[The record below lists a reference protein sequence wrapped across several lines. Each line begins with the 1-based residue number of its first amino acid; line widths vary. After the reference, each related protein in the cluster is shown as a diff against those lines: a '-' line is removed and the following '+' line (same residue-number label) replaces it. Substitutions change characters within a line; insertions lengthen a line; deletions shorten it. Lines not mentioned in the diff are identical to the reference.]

1 MAKIALVTG
10 AGHGIGKG
18 EAIELAKAGYD
29 VCISY
34 CGSEEQAKDT
44 AEKVRALGRRSMAI
58 KADLTRLDDIDPM
71 FDTLEREFGNIDVL
85 VNNAGITKFMPFLEV
100 SPEMF
105 DTITNVDLRGTFFC
119 AQRAAKDMIRHGTR
133 GCIINTS
140 SVHRGTNYPKASV
153 YGPAKAAVY
162 KLTQHMAL
170 ELAPYGI
177 RVNSVSPGYI
187 KVTDPN
193 VVTDREKM
201 LVSRIPAQRTGQ
213 PEEIAAAVLYLIS
226 DAAKYVTGSDITV
239 DGGQLLPSA
248 VDNTYFK

>member
-44 AEKVRALGRRSMAI
+44 VEKVRALGRRSMAI
-58 KADLTRLDDIDPM
+58 KADLTKLDDIDPM

-105 DTITNVDLRGTFFC
+105 G
-119 AQRAAKDMIRHGTR
+119 HGTR

>member
-34 CGSEEQAKDT
+34 CGSEEQ
-44 AEKVRALGRRSMAI
+44 
-58 KADLTRLDDIDPM
+58 
-71 FDTLEREFGNIDVL
+71 
-85 VNNAGITKFMPFLEV
+85 
-100 SPEMF
+100 
-105 DTITNVDLRGTFFC
+105 
-119 AQRAAKDMIRHGTR
+119 AKDMIRHGTR

>member
-44 AEKVRALGRRSMAI
+44 VEKVRALGRRSMAI

-119 AQRAAKDMIRHGTR
+119 
-133 GCIINTS
+133 
-140 SVHRGTNYPKASV
+140 VHRGTNYPKASV

-226 DAAKYVTGSDITV
+226 DAAKYVTGSAITV

>member
-1 MAKIALVTG
+1 
-10 AGHGIGKG
+10 
-18 EAIELAKAGYD
+18 
-29 VCISY
+29 
-34 CGSEEQAKDT
+34 
-44 AEKVRALGRRSMAI
+44 
-58 KADLTRLDDIDPM
+58 
-71 FDTLEREFGNIDVL
+71 
-85 VNNAGITKFMPFLEV
+85 
-100 SPEMF
+100 
-105 DTITNVDLRGTFFC
+105 
-119 AQRAAKDMIRHGTR
+119 
-133 GCIINTS
+133 
-140 SVHRGTNYPKASV
+140 
-153 YGPAKAAVY
+153 
-162 KLTQHMAL
+162 MAL

-248 VDNTYFK
+248 VDNTYIK

>member
-44 AEKVRALGRRSMAI
+44 VEKVRALGRRSMAI

-71 FDTLEREFGNIDVL
+71 FDTLEREFGNID
-85 VNNAGITKFMPFLEV
+85 
-100 SPEMF
+100 EMF

>member
-1 MAKIALVTG
+1 
-10 AGHGIGKG
+10 
-18 EAIELAKAGYD
+18 
-29 VCISY
+29 
-34 CGSEEQAKDT
+34 
-44 AEKVRALGRRSMAI
+44 
-58 KADLTRLDDIDPM
+58 
-71 FDTLEREFGNIDVL
+71 
-85 VNNAGITKFMPFLEV
+85 
-100 SPEMF
+100 
-105 DTITNVDLRGTFFC
+105 
-119 AQRAAKDMIRHGTR
+119 MIRHGTR